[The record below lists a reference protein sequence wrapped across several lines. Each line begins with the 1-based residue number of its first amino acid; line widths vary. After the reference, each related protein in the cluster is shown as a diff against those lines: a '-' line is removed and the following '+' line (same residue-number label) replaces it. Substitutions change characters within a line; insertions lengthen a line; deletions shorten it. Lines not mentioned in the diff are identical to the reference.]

1 MAAARAIG
9 AMKLG
14 RIDDETTAN
23 VGLIEGGTATNVVAE
38 RCRVEAEVRSLD
50 DAKASA
56 GMSEMVDTLTWAAS
70 DTETDVDVSVEEQFR
85 AYRIPPADPVVVA
98 AEAALRDCG
107 VSPVH
112 RTTGGGSDAN
122 AFAAK
127 GFRCLNVANG
137 TEANHTADERVSEA
151 ALDKMLDGYAPPA
164 RSRRGGLGGGKD
176 HQVLSLRRGRV
187 VSIEEANER
196 VIRLTVELEGE
207 SRPAIAYTGMTGSL
221 AQGDEVIVNV
231 EAADLGLGSG
241 GFDIVHA
248 GPLRDGADGR
258 QDAHVMKLN
267 YTSLQHA
274 VSPLEE
280 GLERARAVARDA
292 RRGAGPSRPARRA
305 RPLRSPRR
313 APGTSV
319 GYVQTAGGALP
330 GALSDVVADLL
341 DRGLIADHVTAGPC
355 FGGRYEAIT
364 VEGAL
369 DAGARR
375 LGWDFALVGP
385 GPGILGSASALGHG
399 GLAALSSAHAA
410 LSLGCRVVLAP
421 RLSSCDRR
429 ERHRG
434 LSHHTATV
442 LELLLHPLEV
452 ALPAAERARERSS
465 CGRPLRGAATRLSK
479 SRSMSSSTRIS
490 KAACR
495 RRRWGA
501 RPPRIGSS
509 SSRRSR
515 AAPRSRTLR
524 QRAVERSRMSFERVG
539 GEKIWEGHIG
549 TVQSRAVPPRR
560 RRGRAARSGRASR
573 RGR

>member
-1 MAAARAIG
+1 M
-9 AMKLG
+9 
-14 RIDDETTAN
+14 
-23 VGLIEGGTATNVVAE
+23 
-38 RCRVEAEVRSLD
+38 
-50 DAKASA
+50 
-56 GMSEMVDTLTWAAS
+56 
-70 DTETDVDVSVEEQFR
+70 
-85 AYRIPPADPVVVA
+85 
-98 AEAALRDCG
+98 
-107 VSPVH
+107 
-112 RTTGGGSDAN
+112 
-122 AFAAK
+122 
-127 GFRCLNVANG
+127 
-137 TEANHTADERVSEA
+137 
-151 ALDKMLDGYAPPA
+151 
-164 RSRRGGLGGGKD
+164 
-176 HQVLSLRRGRV
+176 LSLRRGRV

-248 GPLRDGADGR
+248 GPLRDGADER

-280 GLERARAVARDA
+280 GLER
-292 RRGAGPSRPARRA
+292 
-305 RPLRSPRR
+305 LERSLAMPVGVLALHGQLPCAAFALAER

-355 FGGRYEAIT
+355 FGGRYDSIT

-421 RLSSCDRR
+421 RLSSSDRR

-452 ALPAAERARERSS
+452 ALPATEGEGAVELRAALAGGGHEAVEVEVDELLDAYLESGLPATTMGRSAAEDREFFLA
-465 CGRPLRGAATRLSK
+465 GLAGGAALAHPAAA
-479 SRSMSSSTRIS
+479 SS
-490 KAACR
+490 
-495 RRRWGA
+495 
-501 RPPRIGSS
+501 
-509 SSRRSR
+509 
-515 AAPRSRTLR
+515 
-524 QRAVERSRMSFERVG
+524 
-539 GEKIWEGHIG
+539 
-549 TVQSRAVPPRR
+549 
-560 RRGRAARSGRASR
+560 
-573 RGR
+573 